1 MPVEYVEMSNP
12 QYEYIS
18 KRVRESFPE
27 SCICWI
33 EENINDRLLIA
44 YEERKFEAAK
54 KGAINE
60 VQFFH
65 GTSENVINSIAAG
78 GFDPSYNKASAYG
91 KGTYFA
97 KNASYSF
104 SYMKPNKVGISF
116 MFLCNVIM
124 GRSCIGSGNL
134 IIDTNKFDSAVDC
147 IKNPSIVV
155 TPYADAAYPR
165 YIIAFHKNAK

>member
-1 MPVEYVEMSNP
+1 MSVRYVEMSEP

-33 EENINDRLLIA
+33 EENLNTKLLTAFENRKSEIA
-44 YEERKFEAAK
+44 KR
-54 KGAINE
+54 GAINE
-60 VQFFH
+60 VKFFH
-65 GTSENVINSIAAG
+65 GTSENVVTSIAAG
-78 GFDPSYNKASAYG
+78 GFDPTYNKASAYG

-104 SYMKPNKVGISF
+104 SYMKPNAVGISF
-116 MFLCNVIM
+116 MFLCDVII
-124 GRSCIGSGNL
+124 GTPCLGSGNL
-134 IIDTNKFDSAVDC
+134 IIDTMKFDSAVDV
-147 IKNPSIVV
+147 IKDPSIVV